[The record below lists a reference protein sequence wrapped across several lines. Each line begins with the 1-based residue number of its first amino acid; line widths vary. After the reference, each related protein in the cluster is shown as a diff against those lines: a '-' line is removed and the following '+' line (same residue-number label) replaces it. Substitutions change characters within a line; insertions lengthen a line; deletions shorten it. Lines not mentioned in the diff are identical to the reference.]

1 MEEAHRVGEGIFDQH
16 ALGVAGDDRCGLRLH
31 VVGEQDGGFVMAEI
45 GDEELAER
53 ALLGARLLLIDPRG
67 AVFAVGH
74 VERNG
79 APSRGRQLID
89 LGQEFWRA
97 AAQGQEGDAG
107 LIEPVETVV
116 CGELGIEDQ
125 MARRAA
131 MVGSPE
137 VDEAE
142 DLFGLLAF
150 ADVGVGVAEHV
161 AVGILGEEREN
172 AGLAA
177 TSLGHVVRLDHR
189 VLAEVR
195 HGMEVEIERLAG
207 DQRFAG
213 ELLVPEA
220 EQPGDLL
227 RGDLRGIFCQET
239 PLRHGIEA
247 AEQREPL
254 VGHQSHDVALAFDRP
269 QLERQRGAQRMR
281 GRDHA

>member
-116 CGELGIEDQ
+116 GREL
-125 MARRAA
+125 
-131 MVGSPE
+131 
-137 VDEAE
+137 
-142 DLFGLLAF
+142 
-150 ADVGVGVAEHV
+150 
-161 AVGILGEEREN
+161 
-172 AGLAA
+172 
-177 TSLGHVVRLDHR
+177 
-189 VLAEVR
+189 
-195 HGMEVEIERLAG
+195 
-207 DQRFAG
+207 
-213 ELLVPEA
+213 
-220 EQPGDLL
+220 
-227 RGDLRGIFCQET
+227 
-239 PLRHGIEA
+239 
-247 AEQREPL
+247 
-254 VGHQSHDVALAFDRP
+254 
-269 QLERQRGAQRMR
+269 
-281 GRDHA
+281 